1 MKFAREFAII
11 IAVSFLGGIIKEAIP
26 LPIPASIYG
35 LVLMLIFLCTNAI
48 RLEWVEGAG
57 NFLVVIMPLMF
68 IPAAAG
74 LVDVW
79 NVVKPILLPLII
91 ITIATTL
98 IDIFAAGWVSQLI
111 IRHRRKHNHE

>member
-1 MKFAREFAII
+1 MKFAARICDYYCSVI
-11 IAVSFLGGIIKEAIP
+11 SGGDHQRGHPASRF
-26 LPIPASIYG
+26 PASIYG
-35 LVLMLIFLCTNAI
+35 LVLMLIFLCTKAI

-98 IDIFAAGWVSQLI
+98 IDIFAAWLGFSAA
-111 IRHRRKHNHE
+111 HSP